1 VLRMAIKMLV
11 GDRTKWLGVVL
22 GAFLCTFLI
31 THMLSMFTGMMR
43 RAYGLI
49 TDIPQADIWV
59 MDPAVQYIDEPIAM
73 SDNALL
79 QVRGVNGV
87 DWATP
92 LFTGTLPVRLPNG
105 GFQGALVV
113 GVDDATLIGLPK
125 GLIGCKPDDLRR
137 ADGAFVDIIA
147 SKSTLAM
154 PVGGEPWPH
163 GRVKV
168 QYEGPTRPLH
178 KGDELMVN
186 DHRLLIT
193 GVVDLGPRFL
203 AKPVLYT
210 TYSRAVYMSPRQR
223 SLLSFVLVKVQNG
236 RNPAALARTIEAQT
250 GLRART
256 SAEFCDDT
264 FWYYMLKTGVVSRI
278 VFMISTA
285 VVVGLSVSSLLF
297 YLFTNENAPYYAL
310 LKAMGTTDAVITRM
324 IVLQA
329 LVGTSCGL
337 GLGLGASCALGVS
350 LSGNSMPYAMVW
362 QVILASSGAIVLVA
376 IVASVISVRRIVRL
390 EPAMVFK

>member
-1 VLRMAIKMLV
+1 VILLAVKMLV

-43 RAYGLI
+43 RAYALV

-59 MDPAVQYIDEPIAM
+59 MDPAVQYVDEPIAM

-79 QVRGVNGV
+79 EVRGVNGV

-125 GLIGCKPDDLRR
+125 GLVDCKPDDLRR
-137 ADGAFVDIIA
+137 ADGGFVDVIGA
-147 SKSTLAM
+147 QTTLAM
-154 PVGGEPWPH
+154 PVGSEPWPH

-186 DHRLLIT
+186 DHRVLVT
-193 GVVDLGPRFL
+193 GKVDLGPRFL
-203 AKPVLYT
+203 AKPILYT
-210 TYSRAVYMSPRQR
+210 TYSRAVFMSPRQR
-223 SLLSFVLVKVQNG
+223 SLLSFVLVKAEKGLDPVT
-236 RNPAALARTIEAQT
+236 LARRIESRT

-256 SAEFCDDT
+256 GAEFADDT

-310 LKAMGTTDAVITRM
+310 LKAMGTTDGVLTRM
-324 IVLQA
+324 IVVQA
-329 LVGTSCGL
+329 IVGTMCGL
-337 GLGLGASCALGVS
+337 GLGLGASCALGQS

-362 QVILASSGAIVLVA
+362 QVILASSGAIILVT
-376 IVASVISVRRIVRL
+376 IVASIISVRRIVRL